1 MIAASLARIDRLFD
15 GGLLAPIR
23 RMLGA
28 LVVAAGPWLVAVA
41 AIAFV
46 SWATEPDIGPLA
58 AEDLRL
64 AVIYAL
70 ALAPLASAPVSTVAT
85 RRIAAGTL
93 TRAQVG
99 GLFVLAAGLSGAA
112 AQVLALLVV
121 LGLGL
126 RDTGIGVALIFL
138 SGAAAVMWTGF
149 AVLTAL
155 RSFRFLIAAFCAGTL
170 LASVLS
176 VLIATTAPG
185 VASLIW
191 CFTCGVTVC
200 AGLAGA
206 HLSLWR
212 TAEVDL
218 AWAMA
223 TLRDEARLSRAL
235 AIGAGLAVLGV
246 WIDKC
251 VFWFGPGAL
260 RSEVGFANFP
270 DYDSVMFLAHL
281 SVIPSLAALMTF
293 HDGKLRQALLGFR
306 SVLNAGRTLGA
317 VRQSVVHLSDTVR
330 SGLLSILLTQLAVC
344 VAIILLAPSLAQTIG
359 LRLDQYLTLRIGLVG
374 AFFHLVFL
382 AANGLLLL
390 CNRKRQ
396 FLMLQ
401 AGFCALNL
409 SLSLG
414 FLPISGTAGYAFLGC
429 SFLAAAIA
437 VPMALRAVAQL
448 DYLHLVAENDGLYRR
463 QPDQLE
469 NRTIANS

>member
-1 MIAASLARIDRLFD
+1 MIAASLAQIDRLFD
-15 GGLLAPIR
+15 GALLAPVR
-23 RMLGA
+23 RMSGA
-28 LVVAAGPWLVAVA
+28 LVVAAGPWLAAVA
-41 AIAFV
+41 AIAFA

-64 AVIYAL
+64 AVVYAF
-70 ALAPLASAPVSTVAT
+70 ALAPLASAPVSTLAT

-121 LGLGL
+121 MGLGL
-126 RDTGIGVALIFL
+126 KDAGIGVALVFL

-155 RSFRFLIAAFCAGTL
+155 RAFRFLIAAFCAGIL

-176 VLIATTAPG
+176 VLVAATSPD

-191 CFTCGVTVC
+191 CFNCGVTVC
-200 AGLAGA
+200 AALVGA
-206 HLSLWR
+206 RLSLWR
-212 TAEVDL
+212 TAEIDL
-218 AWAMA
+218 VWAMA
-223 TLRDEARLSRAL
+223 TLREEGRLAHTL

-246 WIDKC
+246 WIDKW
-251 VFWFGPGAL
+251 VLWFGPGAL

-293 HDGKLRQALLGFR
+293 HDDRLRMALLRFR
-306 SVLNAGRTLGA
+306 LVLDGGQTLGA
-317 VRQSVVHLSDTVR
+317 VRQSVAHLADTVR
-330 SGLLSILLTQLAVC
+330 SGLSSILLTQLAVC
-344 VAIILLAPSLAQTIG
+344 VAIIFLAPSLAHTIG

-382 AANGLLLL
+382 AANGILLL

-409 SLSLG
+409 ILSLG
-414 FLPISGTAGYAFLGC
+414 FLPIPGTAGYAFLGC
-429 SFLAAAIA
+429 SIIAAAIA
-437 VPMALRAVAQL
+437 GPMALQAVRQL
-448 DYLHLVAENDGLYRR
+448 DYLHLLAENDGLYHRR
-463 QPDQLE
+463 PG
-469 NRTIANS
+469 